1 MTAECKELLW
11 VDGNPSSSEKR
22 QVTLPT
28 LTKGGKRP
36 STVTVYQRDKGNI
49 VYEAVDIPK
58 GFQIQANPLPGGEV
72 QIAVYADSTTQDGRN
87 TIKIKLNGEHYEFI
101 CPTVSAKTNMPQQFI
116 ENQFYISSPQH
127 NK

>member
-28 LTKGGKRP
+28 LTKGGERP
-36 STVTVYQRDKGNI
+36 STVTVYQRDKDNI

-72 QIAVYADSTTQDGRN
+72 QIAVYADSTSRRT
-87 TIKIKLNGEHYEFI
+87 EYH
-101 CPTVSAKTNMPQQFI
+101 
-116 ENQFYISSPQH
+116 
-127 NK
+127 